1 MVVHFPLLVL
11 IFGFHASLIKIGT
24 KERKKKE
31 NTIDQHHHKILNL
44 TMLPSL
50 LLPPSS
56 FHAALTTTTLAVAL
70 LSSWFLASLVEGHGY
85 MFEPPSRSYSAW
97 QTGLDY
103 GAEAGVPN
111 RDNCAWCININDGVC
126 GITQSGINYDAW
138 LDSTGQPMPWQSQ
151 ATYTEGD
158 IITVS
163 SILTAHHEGHLE
175 VWACPQGRAS
185 TQDCFREHKLDFV
198 DDVSFGMPQ
207 DPNYP
212 LRGVRVPSSS
222 SLSFLFCSLRIR
234 LWI

>member
-1 MVVHFPLLVL
+1 
-11 IFGFHASLIKIGT
+11 
-24 KERKKKE
+24 
-31 NTIDQHHHKILNL
+31 
-44 TMLPSL
+44 MLPSL

-56 FHAALTTTTLAVAL
+56 FHAALTTTLTVTL
-70 LSSWFLASLVEGHGY
+70 LSLCYLTSHVDGHGY

-111 RDNCAWCININDGVC
+111 RDYCAWCININEGVC

-151 ATYTEGD
+151 ATYTAGD

-185 TQDCFREHKLDFV
+185 TQDCFREHKLNFV
-198 DDVSFGMPQ
+198 DDVSFGMPP

-212 LRGVRVPSSS
+212 LRGVRVVVVV
-222 SLSFLFCSLRIR
+222 LFLFWFGLFSSDPTLD
-234 LWI
+234 LNHLVL